1 MSLIKSLGRAYRLR
15 RHRLGI
21 GVHSPFAYRVVRD
34 VIYGK
39 GHYYALLQFRQ
50 LTAGF
55 TKKLK
60 REYGIIF
67 RLTARLAPQGIRLAG
82 SVEPQMELLI
92 RMADM
97 RPMMGR
103 GMGGYKSSAG
113 VMTICESTDL
123 MKSLPEGLL
132 NTGNI
137 LVLRRLKDAPQVF
150 RAVCDRMK
158 GGWVFADRNM
168 AIAISDEREPLNRIE
183 VKML

>member
-1 MSLIKSLGRAYRLR
+1 MNCFKSLCRAYRLR

-39 GHYYALLQFRQ
+39 GYYYSVLQFKQ
-50 LTAGF
+50 LTAGYP
-55 TKKLK
+55 KKLK

-67 RLTARLAPQGIRLAG
+67 RMTARLAPEGIRLAG

-97 RPMMGR
+97 RPLMGR
-103 GMGGYKSSAG
+103 GLGGYKSDVC
-113 VMTICESTDL
+113 VMTICEAADL
-123 MKSLPEGLL
+123 MNNRPQGLL
-132 NTGNI
+132 NSGNI
-137 LVLRRLKDAPQVF
+137 LVLRRLKDAPDMLKT
-150 RAVCDRMK
+150 VCENMK

-168 AIAISDEREPLNRIE
+168 LIAVSDDREPLNRID